1 MYRQFLLFI
10 AAASILGCA
19 TPSEA
24 DAPSST
30 GEDDPPAVEESDVE
44 ESDGEESDGEESDE
58 AGSAGEESAVEE
70 SDGEESDEAAESAA
84 EADHRAAYD
93 KPPPYD
99 REYDI
104 SEVFNKMCAGCH
116 GEAGDGD
123 GPDGNGLAYDTPADE
138 WNNGPTI
145 DGILL
150 TLEDGVHGTAMR
162 DFPEFKNVDREKLA
176 EYVLDLRQALIDRSE

>member
-1 MYRQFLLFI
+1 MHRYRSLFVV
-10 AAASILGCA
+10 AALIIGCS
-19 TPSEA
+19 TSSGA

-30 GEDDPPAVEESDVE
+30 VEDEPPAAEES
-44 ESDGEESDGEESDE
+44 
-58 AGSAGEESAVEE
+58 AAEESAVEE
-70 SDGEESDEAAESAA
+70 SDEAAENAS
-84 EADHRAAYD
+84 EADYPAAYD

-99 REYDI
+99 RDYDI

-176 EYVLDLRQALIDRSE
+176 EYVLDLRQALIDRPE